1 MKTIRKIVSFPF
13 IVIGVV
19 VLFIGCLLLGGSGKT
34 LAAFEAMKQGL
45 VNAKK
50 NS

>member
-1 MKTIRKIVSFPF
+1 MKVIRKIVSYPF
-13 IVIGVV
+13 IVIGAV
-19 VLFIGCLLLGGSGKT
+19 VLFIGCLLLGGSSKT
-34 LAAFEAMKQGL
+34 AASFEAMKQGL